1 MNTLSLVLSLTALLL
16 AGGLVYYQYFFK
28 QKITKDS
35 KLLAVL
41 RFVSILSVLML
52 LINPKFEKKVVE
64 ISKPKLLLAVD
75 NSASISYT
83 ASTDVIKSIKEQ
95 FLDDADLKDR
105 FDLSVF
111 QFGSGLSTDTLLN
124 FKDQQTNIYN
134 VVEQLDVLAQAQN
147 AAIVIPTDGHQTFGR
162 NYAYLNTNNAVFPIV
177 IGDTIENE
185 DISISRINVNA
196 YATLKNNFP
205 VEIFLN
211 SSITK
216 NLRSR
221 LLVERNGKELYST
234 QISFS
239 PEEGAKHVT
248 FYLPADSI
256 GMQLYKARL
265 IPFKDEK
272 EVRNNIQNFG
282 VEVLDE
288 KTEVAIVYS
297 VIHPDLG
304 MIKRSIES
312 NQQRKGTLVHIDE
325 LKSDPKKY
333 NLFLLYQPNRDFNEL
348 FEELERDKKN
358 YFLITGSQ
366 TDWNFLNE
374 VQSDFSKE
382 TSGSNEDY
390 FPSFQGDFNIFYT
403 EDIGFE
409 SFPPLKGEFGII
421 DFKSSHEIMISQKIN
436 NVITG
441 QPLLATY
448 GNNDFKRVVLFGEN
462 IWKWRSQSFELYESF
477 EKFDIF
483 FNSLIQFL
491 QLSERNSEMDIY
503 YKPVYHAQEPIK
515 IQVKNYDSNL
525 NIELN
530 SRLTLSINDKS
541 DKIPFYIN
549 NNYYE
554 AQINSLETGT
564 YRFEVKDLDSDK
576 SKRGSFIVE
585 SFSLEEENTRP
596 NIEDLKLLAKNSGG
610 LLVYQ
615 DQFMELKTNLLNKP
629 KFRSTQIE
637 RNKII
642 SLIDWRWL
650 LGLIVLSL
658 SLEWL
663 LRKYRGMI

>member
-239 PEEGAKHVT
+239 
-248 FYLPADSI
+248 L
-256 GMQLYKARL
+256 
-265 IPFKDEK
+265 
-272 EVRNNIQNFG
+272 
-282 VEVLDE
+282 
-288 KTEVAIVYS
+288 
-297 VIHPDLG
+297 
-304 MIKRSIES
+304 
-312 NQQRKGTLVHIDE
+312 
-325 LKSDPKKY
+325 
-333 NLFLLYQPNRDFNEL
+333 
-348 FEELERDKKN
+348 
-358 YFLITGSQ
+358 
-366 TDWNFLNE
+366 
-374 VQSDFSKE
+374 
-382 TSGSNEDY
+382 
-390 FPSFQGDFNIFYT
+390 
-403 EDIGFE
+403 
-409 SFPPLKGEFGII
+409 
-421 DFKSSHEIMISQKIN
+421 
-436 NVITG
+436 
-441 QPLLATY
+441 
-448 GNNDFKRVVLFGEN
+448 
-462 IWKWRSQSFELYESF
+462 
-477 EKFDIF
+477 
-483 FNSLIQFL
+483 
-491 QLSERNSEMDIY
+491 
-503 YKPVYHAQEPIK
+503 
-515 IQVKNYDSNL
+515 
-525 NIELN
+525 
-530 SRLTLSINDKS
+530 
-541 DKIPFYIN
+541 
-549 NNYYE
+549 
-554 AQINSLETGT
+554 
-564 YRFEVKDLDSDK
+564 
-576 SKRGSFIVE
+576 
-585 SFSLEEENTRP
+585 
-596 NIEDLKLLAKNSGG
+596 
-610 LLVYQ
+610 
-615 DQFMELKTNLLNKP
+615 
-629 KFRSTQIE
+629 
-637 RNKII
+637 
-642 SLIDWRWL
+642 
-650 LGLIVLSL
+650 
-658 SLEWL
+658 
-663 LRKYRGMI
+663 

>member
-1 MNTLSLVLSLTALLL
+1 
-16 AGGLVYYQYFFK
+16 
-28 QKITKDS
+28 
-35 KLLAVL
+35 
-41 RFVSILSVLML
+41 ML

-134 VVEQLDVLAQAQN
+134 VVEQLDVLAQEQN

-211 SSITK
+211 SNITK
-216 NLRSR
+216 NVRSR